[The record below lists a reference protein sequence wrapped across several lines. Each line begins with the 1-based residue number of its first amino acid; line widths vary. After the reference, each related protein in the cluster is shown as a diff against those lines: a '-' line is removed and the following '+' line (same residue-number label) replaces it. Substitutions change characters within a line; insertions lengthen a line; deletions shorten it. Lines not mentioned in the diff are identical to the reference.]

1 LRHPVNLHLF
11 RFAATILGLVPKCC
25 RVFAIEGAKRDS
37 RMSITDTSFPTPA
50 RPALVALAAIVLSWI
65 AEIAAQVGT
74 FGPGGELSLW
84 GVQVAVAQS
93 AVVVAGLVVG
103 HALIGRMD
111 LLARSVTAL
120 FLLVAVLN
128 LALWTLFREAPQ
140 LYATEAGVSM
150 IRGVSHLMQVA
161 VLVWLLRAPLRQWL
175 RAGLVIAVVFL
186 TTKEVALRW
195 FSVEE
200 LYVFSDAA
208 WAEDYTPVDVEAL
221 YAAQDRLMGEQV
233 AGLAAQRVD
242 EPEVFALALG
252 GTADQ
257 SVFLTEVESVT
268 AILDAQYGAGA
279 RTLRLA
285 NSHDHP
291 TRYPMANRA
300 NLARALNEIGARQG
314 PEDVAFL
321 FFASHGREDRF
332 SLDFPEAGT
341 SDLTAQ
347 DFRQMLDESGIG
359 PAVIVVSA
367 CFSGSFIDDIAAPER
382 LVITAARGDR
392 TSFGCR
398 DGAEWT
404 EFGESFFDKAL
415 RAEADPRRAFPVAAE
430 DVARKEA
437 ADGLTPSLPQISE
450 GAEVGAALDRVLA
463 R

>member
-1 LRHPVNLHLF
+1 
-11 RFAATILGLVPKCC
+11 
-25 RVFAIEGAKRDS
+25 
-37 RMSITDTSFPTPA
+37 MSVTDTAYPTPA
-50 RPALVALAAIVLSWI
+50 RPALVALAAIVLSWL

-74 FGPGGELSLW
+74 FGPGGEISLW

-93 AVVVAGLVVG
+93 AVVVTGLVIGLGLVG
-103 HALIGRMD
+103 RLD

-128 LALWTLFREAPQ
+128 LALWTLYREAPQ
-140 LYATEAGVSM
+140 LYATPERVS
-150 IRGVSHLMQVA
+150 IVRAVSHLVQIA
-161 VLVWLLRAPLRQWL
+161 LLVWLLRAPMRQWV

-186 TTKEVALRW
+186 ATKEVALRW

-200 LYVFSDAA
+200 LYVFPDTA
-208 WAEDYTPVDVEAL
+208 WADDYTPVDVEAL
-221 YAAQDRLMGEQV
+221 YAAQGRLMGEQV
-233 AGLAAQRVD
+233 AGLAPQRPG
-242 EPEVFALALG
+242 EPDVFALALG
-252 GTADQ
+252 GTAEQ
-257 SVFLTEVESVT
+257 SVFLTEVESVSG
-268 AILDAQYGAGA
+268 ILDTQYGAGA

-300 NLARALNEIGARQG
+300 NLAHALKEIGARQG
-314 PEDVAFL
+314 PEDLAFL
-321 FFASHGREDRF
+321 FLASHGREDLF

-347 DFRQMLDESGIG
+347 DLRQMLDDSGIG

-367 CFSGSFIDDIAAPER
+367 CHSGSFIDDIEAPDR

-404 EFGESFFDKAL
+404 EFGQSFFDRAL
-415 RAEADPRRAFPVAAE
+415 RAEPDPRKAFPLAAE

-437 ADGLTPSLPQISE
+437 ADGMKPSLPQVSE
-450 GAEVGAALDRVLA
+450 GAEIGAVLDRILA
-463 R
+463 GG